1 MYTYARK
8 IDCEAMF
15 WPNPGALCGYIG
27 WYIGTGIS
35 PSSCFKVYTCSMK
48 GLPATVCVQ
57 LQSENQTVPGVASR
71 RVHNSSHGV
80 KRLTT

>member
-35 PSSCFKVYTCSMK
+35 PSCITFLFQSIYLQYEGFTGHC
-48 GLPATVCVQ
+48 VCA
-57 LQSENQTVPGVASR
+57 ASI
-71 RVHNSSHGV
+71 
-80 KRLTT
+80 